1 MHRPFLRQ
9 ALVEESVPLVISAV
23 FRKDAVDWSA
33 VRLEADPL
41 TDRWLNYL
49 LARTGRGAFF
59 VPDRLT
65 LCKAELEA
73 VLNMFR
79 ETP

>member
-1 MHRPFLRQ
+1 M
-9 ALVEESVPLVISAV
+9 PLVISAV

-33 VRLEADPL
+33 MRLEADPL

-65 LCKAELEA
+65 L
-73 VLNMFR
+73 
-79 ETP
+79 